1 MTDEARRPL
10 LRVVRGD
17 PTSEELAALV
27 AVISA
32 RPVGSANDRQRAPS
46 MYADPSSAHRKP
58 VHIGA
63 GVWVASGWVPG
74 TRTRAAW

>member
-1 MTDEARRPL
+1 MTDESRPL

-17 PTSEELAALV
+17 PTAEELAALV

-32 RPVGSANDRQRAPS
+32 RAASSMNDGLAASSR
-46 MYADPSSAHRKP
+46 YADPVAAHRAP
-58 VHIGA
+58 VRVGSGA
-63 GVWVASGWVPG
+63 WVASGWVPG